1 MQFDNIPSQM
11 VNQLEKEIRDAYPD
25 GLTWQKTIPTFHPES
40 AEEASDIFRRAADH
54 GQKLFISG
62 YGNNID
68 PVGQQFN
75 DLLVIQTD
83 RLNRIIA
90 IEAKDFRVT
99 VGAGYPLK
107 EINRVIAKDKLWF
120 GFGDTNYPGSSGGA
134 LAAGLT
140 GSDGRQDVPL
150 SRYLLSVEVV
160 LPDGAVVKPGAITFK
175 SVSGYDISR
184 IFFNSWGTLGLV
196 TELSFRVL
204 PLSKK
209 DGSGRI
215 TLRPTDRQRFID
227 ELKGNTSLSDMCR
240 KIKAEYDPGGIFPLL

>member
-1 MQFDNIPSQM
+1 M
-11 VNQLEKEIRDAYPD
+11 VNQLEKEIRGAYPD
-25 GLTWQKTIPTFHPES
+25 GLTWQKTVPTFHPES
-40 AEEASDIFRRAADH
+40 AEETADIFRRAAYY

-68 PVGQQFN
+68 PVGEQFN

-83 RLNRIIA
+83 RLNRIMA
-90 IEAKDFRVT
+90 IDAKDFHVT

-107 EINRVIAKDKLWF
+107 EINKVIAKDKLWF
-120 GFGDTNYPGSSGGA
+120 GLGDTNYPGSSGGA
-134 LAAGLT
+134 LTAGLT
-140 GSDGRQDVPL
+140 GSDGTHDIPV
-150 SRYLLSVEVV
+150 SRYLLSIKAV
-160 LPDGAVVKPGAITFK
+160 LPDGAIVKPGALTFK

-196 TELSFRVL
+196 MELSFRVL

-209 DGSGRI
+209 DESGHI

-227 ELKGNTSLSDMCR
+227 QLKGNSALSEMYR
-240 KIKAEYDPGGIFPLL
+240 KIKAEYDPDGIFPLP